1 MRAQQRS
8 RRANRAL
15 GPTVVVAAI
24 VSLLAVALPGAVL
37 AQDESAAPSA
47 MPDPSEAP
55 VADPVEERPAPAF
68 PSTLL
73 GQDLDVLTYSGPEWI
88 AEFESGSEADRAYV
102 DGTKALLESV
112 GKSIDDLIVSSALH
126 EPSPDDRAVIA
137 ALRIDGTDA
146 RDFSTEAVR
155 LMLGDVTDPEF
166 ALRPLQDRWVL
177 RVVDAAL
184 PGVYPRTVYLHED
197 TAWIIGGD
205 EPYVEDLVGQLP
217 EQSLRDDST
226 LEPLVTRVPG
236 VLDDRRRTGLYES
249 IEPLF
254 MPTLSER
261 FERPLDQWLVDAY
274 LDAGYSPLDL
284 YGVIA
289 WWGIGA
295 PEESVQIEGYQVP
308 GGSAELLDRLL
319 DEVMLA
325 EGAALL
331 TDVARTDG
339 QIGGHDVSTLD
350 YGTAKQHFFV
360 AGDTLWV
367 VTDHVGEPTLA
378 EEAIA
383 ALS

>member
-1 MRAQQRS
+1 
-8 RRANRAL
+8 
-15 GPTVVVAAI
+15 
-24 VSLLAVALPGAVL
+24 
-37 AQDESAAPSA
+37 
-47 MPDPSEAP
+47 MPDASVAP
-55 VADPVEERPAPAF
+55 LTEELAPAF
-68 PSTLL
+68 PSALL
-73 GQDLDVLTYSGPEWI
+73 GQGLDVSTYSGAEWI
-88 AEFESGSEADRAYV
+88 AEFESGSDEDKAYV
-102 DGTKALLESV
+102 DGTRALLESL
-112 GKSIDDLIVSSALH
+112 GKSIDDLTVSSALH

-166 ALRPLQDRWVL
+166 ALRPLQGRWVL

-184 PGVYPRTVYLHED
+184 PGVYPRTVYLHAD

-205 EPYVEDLVGQLP
+205 EPYVKDLVSQLP
-217 EQSLRDDST
+217 EQSPRDDST
-226 LEPLVTRVPG
+226 LEPLITRVPE
-236 VLDDRRRTGLYES
+236 VLDDRRRAGLYES

-261 FERPLDQWLVDAY
+261 FERPLDEWLVDAY

-289 WWGIGA
+289 WWGIAA

-308 GGSAELLDRLL
+308 GGSTELLERLL
-319 DEVMLA
+319 DEVMLD

-331 TDVARTDG
+331 TDIERTDEE
-339 QIGGHDVSTLD
+339 IGGRGVSTLD
-350 YGTAKQHFFV
+350 YGTARQHFFV

-367 VTDHVGEPTLA
+367 VTDHVGEPALA
-378 EEAIA
+378 AEAIA